1 MNRTLKLAIWFSVGA
16 FLLLGLAVPLA
27 GTFASAFSEGGAFSL
42 RHMENVFG
50 RYTLSGWPRV
60 AAVTGTACVL
70 LAATGLGVRALGPM
84 AERNRYVR
92 YGRWLLPALPVML
105 WLRFAGDW
113 QPSDDA
119 RRIVTSLNVA
129 AASTLLTVALSLPL
143 AWLSARA
150 EWTGKRW
157 LAPLLLLPMIAP
169 PFVGAIG
176 MKRLLSHFG
185 VINQLLVGSHL
196 VGEPI
201 DFLGSAKFWGV
212 VVMEVL
218 HLYPIMYLNLAA
230 ALANIDPTLEEASHS
245 LGAGR
250 ARTFA
255 RVTLPLA
262 FPGLFAGASIVFI
275 WAFTD
280 LGTPLIFDYNGVAA
294 KRIYDLSA
302 AEQINPAGHALTVVI
317 LVLSAL
323 FFWLGRK
330 ALKSSAATV
339 KVAARARPRTLSRPA
354 AVGAAAL
361 FLGVAGIALLPHL
374 AVVLTSVADRW
385 FLTPLPESYTLEHLA
400 TAYDHELV
408 SSGVRNSLF
417 YSLGSTGL
425 SLALGLGA
433 AILVA
438 RGGGRSGSLLDSLM
452 MVPLAVP
459 GLVLAFG
466 YLGVYGGLGQGEGA
480 PGWMKTLGA
489 LVDPRQ
495 NPAALLVLGYAVRRI
510 PLVFRSA
517 TAGLEQCPQVLEE
530 ASWSLGA
537 GPWRTL
543 RKVTVPLIGANL
555 AAGAILAFSYAM
567 LEVSDSMILALRK
580 EFYPITKVIY
590 ALFGR
595 IGDGEGVASAMGLL
609 AMALLAAS
617 LVSAAA
623 YLGKRMGEMFKVY

>member
-1 MNRTLKLAIWFSVGA
+1 LTRTLKLIIWMSVGA
-16 FLLLGLAVPLA
+16 FLVLGLAVPLA
-27 GTFASAFSEGGAFSL
+27 GTFAGAFSEGGRPTL
-42 RHMENVFG
+42 RHMVNV
-50 RYTLSGWPRV
+50 
-60 AAVTGTACVL
+60 
-70 LAATGLGVRALGPM
+70 LAG
-84 AERNRYVR
+84 
-92 YGRWLLPALPVML
+92 
-105 WLRFAGDW
+105 
-113 QPSDDA
+113 DDA
-119 RRIVTSLNVA
+119 RRILTSLNLA
-129 AASTLLTVALSLPL
+129 AVSTLLTLALSLPL

-150 EWTGKRW
+150 EWPAKRW

-176 MKRLLSHFG
+176 MKRLLSHYG
-185 VINQLLVGSHL
+185 IVNDWLLGAGL
-196 VGEPI
+196 VGEPV

-212 VVMEVL
+212 VIMEVL

-230 ALANIDPTLEEASHS
+230 ALANIDPTLEEASAS

-250 ARTFA
+250 VRTFA

-294 KRIYDLSA
+294 KKIYDLSA
-302 AEQINPAGHALTVVI
+302 AEQVNPAGHALTVVI
-317 LVLSAL
+317 LVLSAVL
-323 FFWLGRK
+323 FWLGRK
-330 ALKSSAATV
+330 VLKSSSAMV

-354 AVGAAAL
+354 AIGAAAL
-361 FLGVAGIALLPHL
+361 FVGVAAVALLPHL

-385 FLTPLPESYTLEHLA
+385 FLTPLPESYTLDHLS
-400 TAYDHELV
+400 TAYGHELV

-417 YSLGSTGL
+417 YSLGSTAL
-425 SLALGLGA
+425 SLTLGLGA
-433 AILVA
+433 AILVV
-438 RGGGRSGSLLDSLM
+438 RGGGRAGSVLDSLM

-466 YLGVYGGLGQGEGA
+466 YLGVYSGIGGAEGSPAWLRAVGEA
-480 PGWMKTLGA
+480 I
-489 LVDPRQ
+489 DPRK
-495 NPAALLVLGYAVRRI
+495 NPAALLILAYAVRRV

-517 TAGLEQCPQVLEE
+517 TAGLEQCPQILEE
-530 ASWSLGA
+530 ASSSLGA

-543 RKVTVPLIGANL
+543 RRVTMPLIGANL

-609 AMALLAAS
+609 AMLLLAAS
-617 LVSAAA
+617 LISAAA